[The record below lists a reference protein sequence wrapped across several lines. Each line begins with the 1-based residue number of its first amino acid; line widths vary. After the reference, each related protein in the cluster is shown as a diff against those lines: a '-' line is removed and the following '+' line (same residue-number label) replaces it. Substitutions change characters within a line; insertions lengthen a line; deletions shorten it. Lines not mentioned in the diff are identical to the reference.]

1 MLIMVLYQ
9 PFTYASASSA
19 NPYVVAGIRHTVGLK
34 SDGLVLATGL
44 NQQGQ
49 CNVGSWRDI
58 VQVAA
63 GTYHTVGLKLDGTV
77 LAVGSSFLGKLNV
90 NSWTDITQAN
100 AGVYNTLGLR
110 SDGRVVA
117 VGYNDNGETN
127 VFDWEMISPHAITK
141 TTFLPLKD
149 QYMRK

>member
-1 MLIMVLYQ
+1 MNNKNNKPTDAHFIKLFMLIMVLYQ

-63 GTYHTVGLKLDGTV
+63 GGYFTVGLK
-77 LAVGSSFLGKLNV
+77 
-90 NSWTDITQAN
+90 
-100 AGVYNTLGLR
+100 

-117 VGYNDNGETN
+117 AGSNLFGRLN
-127 VFDWEMISPHAITK
+127 VNRSIHEKIKLINMN
-141 TTFLPLKD
+141 
-149 QYMRK
+149 

>member
-1 MLIMVLYQ
+1 M
-9 PFTYASASSA
+9 
-19 NPYVVAGIRHTVGLK
+19 GLK
-34 SDGLVLATGL
+34 SNGLVLATGL

-63 GTYHTVGLKLDGTV
+63 AGGYFTVGLK
-77 LAVGSSFLGKLNV
+77 
-90 NSWTDITQAN
+90 
-100 AGVYNTLGLR
+100 

-127 VFDWEMISPHAITK
+127 VFDWEMISPHAMTK

>member
-1 MLIMVLYQ
+1 MKNKNKKPTDAYFIMFFVLIMVFCQ
-9 PFTYASASSA
+9 PFTHASASSA

-63 GTYHTVGLKLDGTV
+63 GGYFTVGLK
-77 LAVGSSFLGKLNV
+77 
-90 NSWTDITQAN
+90 
-100 AGVYNTLGLR
+100 

-127 VFDWEMISPHAITK
+127 VFDWEMISPHAMTK